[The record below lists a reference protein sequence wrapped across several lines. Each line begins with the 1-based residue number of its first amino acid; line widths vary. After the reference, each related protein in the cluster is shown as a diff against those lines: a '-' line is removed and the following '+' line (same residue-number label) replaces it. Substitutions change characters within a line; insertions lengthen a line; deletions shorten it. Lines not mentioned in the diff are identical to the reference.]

1 MDVFEAFNKLSL
13 IFKEHDY
20 SLYFVGGAVRDY
32 LLRKEITDI
41 DITSDATPDEV
52 LEFGLENVDDT
63 FKKYGNLIISFV
75 GYKFELT
82 TLRKEKGYKD
92 NRHPNEVV
100 FTKSLIED
108 SYRRDFTINALY
120 MDEAKNIYDFHKGVS
135 DLNQR
140 LIRMIGDPDVRIKE
154 DPLRILRALRLS
166 LTLSFKIDED
176 LKKAI
181 IANKE
186 LLNKLNPQ
194 KVKQEL
200 KKINLPKENIFPLFD
215 DFGISYLLDMLK

>member
-13 IFKEHDY
+13 IFKEHDH

>member
-13 IFKEHDY
+13 IFKEHDH

-41 DITSDATPDEV
+41 DITSDATPDDV
-52 LEFGLENVDDT
+52 LECGLENVDDT

-120 MDEAKNIYDFHKGVS
+120 MDEVKNIYDFHGGVS